1 MKICGKIKTDKMKI
15 KVLSES
21 PEETQKIASLLIN
34 TILKQKNLKRNKAL
48 VISLEGNL
56 GSGKTEFF
64 KGIAKGIKLKERI
77 FSPTFLIMKRFTLEH
92 ELFRAKRGKRF
103 PSDSEGFLFKFLW
116 HLDCYRLKKI
126 SEIKE
131 LDFKEI
137 IKNYQNIIF
146 IEWGNKIKRFLPKN
160 HWMIKFKIKG
170 ENKRSLELEIP

>member
-1 MKICGKIKTDKMKI
+1 VKICGKIKTDKMKI

-77 FSPTFLIMKRFTLEH
+77 FSPTFLIMKRFTLKH
-92 ELFRAKRGKRF
+92 K
-103 PSDSEGFLFKFLW
+103 LFKFLW

>member
-1 MKICGKIKTDKMKI
+1 VKICGKIKTDKMKVKI
-15 KVLSES
+15 LSES

-77 FSPTFLIMKRFTLEH
+77 FSPTFLIMKRFTLKH
-92 ELFRAKRGKRF
+92 K
-103 PSDSEGFLFKFLW
+103 LFKFLW